1 MDANSDEPW
10 SDLIV
15 SQPSYSGAHHHSR
28 YQNQVALSELQ
39 GRWQLRDGTGSV
51 KEASATRRY
60 RPGCR
65 ATEQRYEVP
74 PPHGKHGGSLPG
86 PRYRS
91 DASALAQELLR

>member
-28 YQNQVALSELQ
+28 YQNQVALSEPQ

-51 KEASATRRY
+51 REASAIPNPMAQGHSCDSR
-60 RPGCR
+60 GR
-65 ATEQRYEVP
+65 AKTA
-74 PPHGKHGGSLPG
+74 GS
-86 PRYRS
+86 S
-91 DASALAQELLR
+91 C